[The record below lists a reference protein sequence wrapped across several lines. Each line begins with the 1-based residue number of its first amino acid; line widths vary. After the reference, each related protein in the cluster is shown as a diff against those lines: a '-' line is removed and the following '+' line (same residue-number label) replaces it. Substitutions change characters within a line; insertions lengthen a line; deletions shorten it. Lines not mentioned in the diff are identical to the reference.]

1 KEVIFLVDNILRY
14 LQAGGEVSGLL
25 GRLPAEMGY
34 QPTLPSDLAVLE
46 ARIVSTGCWAGITSV
61 QAIYVPADHLT
72 DPAVAH
78 PFLHLASSI
87 LLSRARAAHGLYPA
101 VDPLA
106 STSRLLDSAYIG
118 ERHYQ
123 VAMRV
128 KQTFERYQEV
138 RDMIT
143 MLGLE
148 ELRPEDQQAVRRARA
163 LARSPT
169 HS

>member
-1 KEVIFLVDNILRY
+1 P
-14 LQAGGEVSGLL
+14 AGWASRRSWGS
-25 GRLPAEMGY
+25 A
-34 QPTLPSDLAVLE
+34 LAVGG
-46 ARIVSTGCWAGITSV
+46 ARTVGGGGLAGIPAAQPIS
-61 QAIYVPADHLT
+61 APADDLT
-72 DPAVAH
+72 DPAVAQT
-78 PFLHLASSI
+78 FLHLDSSI
-87 LLSRARAAHGLYPA
+87 LLSRERAAHGLYPA

-106 STSRLLDSAYIG
+106 STSRLLDPAYIG

-128 KQTFERYQEV
+128 KQTFERYRQV
-138 RDMIT
+138 RDMVT

-148 ELRPEDQQAVRRARA
+148 ELQPEDQQAVRRARA